1 MKTNIKTD
9 LEDDDTALILDK
21 NGQLKSIILPNEGDE
36 AIVPDNIAKII
47 DFLMMGN
54 ELK

>member
-9 LEDDDTALILDK
+9 LDDDDTALILDK
-21 NGQLKSIILPNEGDE
+21 DGQLKSIILPNEGDE

-47 DFLMMGN
+47 DFLMTGKGL
-54 ELK
+54 E